1 MLLTDVLRI
10 NCQLTQA
17 KQTNFLK
24 QTNWNNVPLKLPDL
38 TLKFNNI
45 TLKGVIELKFLGV
58 TIDGN
63 SDLAKSY

>member
-38 TLKFNNI
+38 TLKFDNI

>member
-24 QTNWNNVPLKLPDL
+24 QTNWNNAPLKLPDL

>member
-1 MLLTDVLRI
+1 MLLTDVSRI

>member
-38 TLKFNNI
+38 TLMFNNI

>member
-58 TIDGN
+58 TIDRN

>member
-17 KQTNFLK
+17 KQTNFFK